1 MPNPKF
7 RRTQER
13 YYSPH
18 HRLFQIAQIALE
30 NAIDSAEGRELNVV
44 TAITFSALGVEA
56 FCNALGYRVVT
67 DWLSFEDLA
76 TGQKIEA
83 LSKSLDVPF
92 SATSKPWETLLW
104 LIGFRNEIV
113 HGKPEHLKTQ
123 KVLSEIALEKTRL
136 HIPKSKLENQLTVGN
151 AKRAVQSTK
160 DMYEIFRLA
169 TSMNVGFEI
178 FQDGWSGSV
187 TALVDGNGP
196 EGSR

>member
-1 MPNPKF
+1 MSRNHYL
-7 RRTQER
+7 RTQER

-18 HRLFQIAQIALE
+18 HRLFQISQIALE
-30 NAIDSAEGRELNVV
+30 NAVDSAEGRELNVV

-67 DWLSFEDLA
+67 DWLPFEDLA

-169 TSMNVGFEI
+169 TSVDVGFEI